1 MRKIKYLNYANCG
14 NKIKNSF
21 ANVVQIEDLQL
32 YRTEQYVEDDRYELI
47 AELNGIFVSVSL
59 AYQEQIDNS
68 IEMLREK
75 FSSDETVL
83 EYLNSVMGN
92 LLNIEAVR
100 SAGFDPSHLI
110 EKREEN
116 IRMANERKQQRK
128 DEEKQR
134 QLKIEV
140 EENNRFQ
147 ELKDI
152 FSKGGHVDSDDLIF
166 MADKLSIPIAAR
178 TKGSIAKQTNMRISI
193 DRVGSFISGTRDNT
207 LNSYFKVY
215 ENIKNTL
222 DNE

>member
-1 MRKIKYLNYANCG
+1 MKKIKYLNYANCG

-21 ANVVQIEDLQL
+21 ANVIQIENLQL
-32 YRTEQYVEDDRYELI
+32 YRTEKYVDFERYELI
-47 AELNGIFVSVSL
+47 AELNGVFVSVSL

-83 EYLNSVMGN
+83 AYLNSATGN

-116 IRMANERKQQRK
+116 IRMANERTQQRK

-134 QLKIEV
+134 QLRIEA

-147 ELKDI
+147 ELKNTFLKDDY
-152 FSKGGHVDSDDLIF
+152 VYSDDLIF
-166 MADKLSIPIAAR
+166 MVDKLSIPIAAR

-193 DRVGSFISGTRDNT
+193 DTVSSYISGTRNNT
-207 LNSYFKVY
+207 LNSYFKIY
-215 ENIKNTL
+215 ETIKNTL